1 MADIKR
7 IIDVSNLELKVLPT
21 QDIQATIST
30 TEINHQKS
38 NLTTTKLPKVLESK
52 ALTTKNIQDIKS
64 STDIK
69 PQEISKATNKTQILK
84 KILFYTGIFTLDDW
98 GFGFGQEPF
107 ERCPVSNCLTSNNQS
122 DGPLISGFH
131 MFLDFSILHSIY

>member
-52 ALTTKNIQDIKS
+52 ALTTKNIQDIKCV
-64 STDIK
+64 DR
-69 PQEISKATNKTQILK
+69 SKSLLK
-84 KILFYTGIFTLDDW
+84 IHLKRMTAF
-98 GFGFGQEPF
+98 
-107 ERCPVSNCLTSNNQS
+107 
-122 DGPLISGFH
+122 
-131 MFLDFSILHSIY
+131 